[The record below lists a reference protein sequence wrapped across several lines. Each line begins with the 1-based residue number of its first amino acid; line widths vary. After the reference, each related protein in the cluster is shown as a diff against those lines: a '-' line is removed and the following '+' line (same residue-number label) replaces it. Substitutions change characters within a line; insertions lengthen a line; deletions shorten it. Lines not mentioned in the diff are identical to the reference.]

1 MVAYGSFLFAV
12 YAFAA
17 RGRNRVLLGVCAAL
31 GVINV
36 LFVGDGRTGQVVLLV
51 LALYFGAWCAG
62 RRGAAVGTVLVF
74 AIGAVAYAVPGSSLH
89 NRIALAISDFVHWQ
103 PGVHA
108 KPSGVT
114 ERLEFHKRGMQIVS
128 EHPLVGVGTGGFAVA
143 DRQRAVAAGLPPAR
157 HPHNEYLLKA
167 VELGVIGPLLMLIMF
182 GVQWRKAA
190 ALPLREHQA
199 IARGLVLMFAVG
211 SFGTSMLRDHAEA
224 LLFVWMSAV
233 LFATL
238 PAGARPRP

>member
-1 MVAYGSFLFAV
+1 M
-12 YAFAA
+12 
-17 RGRNRVLLGVCAAL
+17 
-31 GVINV
+31 
-36 LFVGDGRTGQVVLLV
+36 
-51 LALYFGAWCAG
+51 
-62 RRGAAVGTVLVF
+62 LVF

-114 ERLEFHKRGMQIVS
+114 ERLEFHKRGMQVLS
-128 EHPLVGVGTGGFAVA
+128 EHPLVGVGSGGFAVA
-143 DRQRAVAAGLPPAR
+143 DRKLAAAAGLPPAR

-182 GVQWRKAA
+182 GVQWRQAA